1 MEILIKNARI
11 VDCSQDFYGDVYIV
25 KGKINEIG
33 KHLCKDCKV
42 IDGKGKVLMPS
53 FIDLHAHF
61 REPGFTNKEDILSGS
76 RAAVKGG
83 YTVVNLMANTN
94 PVCST
99 MDTVNYVIER
109 SKEVGLLDVHQ
120 VVSITRNLDG
130 KDIQHLDDL
139 SSSVKF
145 ISDDGKGVD
154 DNKVMMEA
162 MIKAKRKNMTVI
174 SHAEN
179 PEMSK
184 TDMRMAEN
192 MMTWRD
198 ISLAKFT
205 GCRLHMAHVST
216 KEAVEYVREA
226 RKEGFKVTS
235 EVTPHH
241 LALVGEDTY
250 RVNPP
255 IREIEDVNALIKGI
269 REGFIDAIATDHA
282 PHTEEDKKNGAP
294 GISGIETAFSVCY
307 TKLVKECNMTLSK
320 VSELMSKGPAQIM
333 DLNKGQIT
341 IGFDGD
347 LVLVDLDKEYVVNSE
362 DFLSKGKNTP
372 FNGMKLYGE
381 VEMTIRCGKVVYDKE
396 SGVRG

>member
-1 MEILIKNARI
+1 MELLIKNVRI
-11 VDCSQDFYGDVYIV
+11 VDWAQDFYGDLYIL

-33 KHLCKDCKV
+33 KHLHKDCKV

-53 FIDLHAHF
+53 FVDLHAHF
-61 REPGFTNKEDILSGS
+61 RDPGFTHKEDMLSGS
-76 RAAVKGG
+76 KAAVRGG
-83 YTVVNLMANTN
+83 YTTVNLMANTS

-99 MDTVNYVIER
+99 METVNYVKER
-109 SKEVGLLDVHQ
+109 AKDIGLVDVHQ
-120 VVSITRNLDG
+120 VVSITKNLEG
-130 KDIQHLDDL
+130 KDMRHLDTL

-145 ISDDGKGVD
+145 ISDDGKGVE

-162 MIKAKRKNMTVI
+162 MVKAKKRGITVI

-179 PEMSK
+179 PEMSAV
-184 TDMRMAEN
+184 DMRMAEN

-205 GCRLHMAHVST
+205 GCKLHMAHVST
-216 KEAVEYVREA
+216 KEAIDYIIEA
-226 RKEGFKVTS
+226 KKEGVKVTC

-241 LALVGEDTY
+241 LALVGEEKY

-255 IREIEDVNALIKGI
+255 IREKEDVEALIKAI
-269 REGFIDAIATDHA
+269 NDGFVDAIATDHA

-307 TKLVKECNMTLSK
+307 TKLVKDCNISLSK
-320 VSELMSKGPAQIM
+320 VSELMSKRPAEIM

-341 IGFDGD
+341 VGFEGD
-347 LVLVDLDKEYVVNSE
+347 LVLVDLEKEYVVNSG

-372 FNGMKLYGE
+372 FNGMKVCGQVEITIKGGE
-381 VEMTIRCGKVVYDKE
+381 VVYQNL
-396 SGVRG
+396 